1 MQWFPW
7 LTPYYKQLIG
17 QHQAQQAHPA
27 QIVHA
32 HEGMGVEAL
41 VWGVARW
48 LLCETP
54 QGHKACGHCHGCQL
68 MLANNHPDWYPIVA
82 EKGKQLI
89 GIDVIRETC
98 EKVWHSP
105 QQGGARVIWIDG
117 AQRLSESAVNALL
130 KTVEEPPANCWFLF
144 TTPQLSQLPA
154 TLRSRCVV
162 TNILPPEESQGL
174 AWLARES
181 QLPEQTLL
189 TALRLSGGAPA
200 QALELMNAPRWQ
212 RRSQLVEGLRTALPR
227 QPMQLLPILVD
238 EPSSEK
244 IYWLMAFLLDALKLQ
259 RGSQTWL
266 THVDGYEASH
276 SLRSLMDEHSLQQM
290 IIRCRDCHA
299 LLTQTPQVNTELVIS
314 DLLLA
319 WETLLNNAY

>member
-7 LTPYYKQLIG
+7 LTPYYKRLIE

-32 HEGMGVEAL
+32 HQGMGAEAL

-48 LLCETP
+48 LLCESP
-54 QGHKACGHCHGCQL
+54 QGHKACGQCHGCQL
-68 MLANNHPDWYPIVA
+68 MLADNHPDWYPLSA
-82 EKGKQLI
+82 EKGKQQI
-89 GIDVIRETC
+89 GIDVIRDTC

-105 QQGGARVIWIDG
+105 QQGGARVVWIDG
-117 AQRLSESAVNALL
+117 AQRLTESAVNALL

-144 TTPQLSQLPA
+144 TTPQLSHLPA

-162 TNILPPEESQGL
+162 TNIAVPQEPQGL

-181 QLPEQTLL
+181 QLPEPTLL

-200 QALELMNAPRWQ
+200 QALTLINAPHWQ
-212 RRSQLVEGLRTALPR
+212 KRQQIAEGIRSALPQ
-227 QPMQLLPILVD
+227 QPMHLLPILMD
-238 EPSSEK
+238 EPSGEK

-259 RGSQTWL
+259 RGGQTWL
-266 THVDGYEASH
+266 THVDSEETSRYLCTLLGEQ
-276 SLRSLMDEHSLQQM
+276 RLQQV
-290 IIRCRDCHA
+290 IARCRDCHA

-314 DLLLA
+314 DLLLT
-319 WETLLNNAY
+319 WETLLTTSQ

>member
-212 RRSQLVEGLRTALPR
+212 KRSQLAEGLRAALPR

-290 IIRCRDCHA
+290 VTRCRDCHA

>member
-7 LTPYYKQLIG
+7 LTPYYKQLIA
-17 QHQAQQAHPA
+17 QHQTQQAHPA

-32 HEGMGVEAL
+32 HEGMGAEAL

-68 MLANNHPDWYPIVA
+68 MLANNHPDWYPIAA
-82 EKGKQLI
+82 EKGKQII

-105 QQGGARVIWIDG
+105 QQGGARVVWIDG

-144 TTPQLSQLPA
+144 TTPHLSQLPA

-162 TNILPPEESQGL
+162 TPIRAPEESQGL

-200 QALELMNAPRWQ
+200 QALALINAPRWQ
-212 RRSQLVEGLRTALPR
+212 KRSQLAEALRTALPR
-227 QPMQLLPILVD
+227 QPMQLLPLLVD

-259 RGSQTWL
+259 RGSQAWL

-276 SLRSLMDEHSLQQM
+276 YLTTLMDEHRLQQM
-290 IIRCRDCHA
+290 IVRCRDCHA

-314 DLLLA
+314 DLLVA
-319 WETLLNNAY
+319 WETLLDN

>member
-7 LTPYYKQLIG
+7 LTPYYKQLIE

-27 QIVHA
+27 QILHA
-32 HEGMGVEAL
+32 HEGMGAEAL
-41 VWGVARW
+41 VWGIARW

-54 QGHKACGHCHGCQL
+54 QGQKACGHCHGCQL
-68 MLANNHPDWYPIVA
+68 MLANNHPDWYHIAV

-89 GIDVIRETC
+89 GIDVIRDTC

-105 QQGGARVIWIDG
+105 QQGGARVIWVDG

-130 KTVEEPPANCWFLF
+130 KTVEEPPTNCWFLF

-162 TNILPPEESQGL
+162 SNILPPNEQHGL
-174 AWLARES
+174 AWLGRES
-181 QLPEQTLL
+181 QLPEQMLL

-200 QALELMNAPRWQ
+200 QALALINAPRWQ
-212 RRSQLVEGLRTALPR
+212 SRTQLAEALRSALPR
-227 QPMQLLPILVD
+227 QPMQLLPLLID

-244 IYWLMAFLLDALKLQ
+244 IYWLMAYLLDALKLQ
-259 RGSQTWL
+259 RGSHTWL
-266 THVDGYEASH
+266 THVDGHATSH
-276 SLRSLMDEHSLQQM
+276 YLGTLMDEQRLQR
-290 IIRCRDCHA
+290 IIAQWRECHT

-314 DLLLA
+314 DVLLA
-319 WETLLNNAY
+319 WEALLDN

>member
-7 LTPYYKQLIG
+7 LTPYYKQLIA

-27 QIVHA
+27 QILYA
-32 HEGMGVEAL
+32 HEGMGAEAL
-41 VWGVARW
+41 VWGLARW
-48 LLCETP
+48 LLCENP

-68 MLANNHPDWYPIVA
+68 MLANNHPDWYPIAA
-82 EKGKQLI
+82 EKGKQII

-105 QQGGARVIWIDG
+105 QQGGARVVWIDG

-144 TTPQLSQLPA
+144 TTSQLSQLPA

-162 TNILPPEESQGL
+162 TPILVPKESQGL

-200 QALELMNAPRWQ
+200 QALELINAPRWQ
-212 RRSQLVEGLRTALPR
+212 KRSQLAAGLRTALPQR
-227 QPMQLLPILVD
+227 PMQLLPILVD
-238 EPSSEK
+238 DPSAEK
-244 IYWLMAFLLDALKLQ
+244 IYWLMAFLVDALKLQ
-259 RGSQTWL
+259 RGGQMWL
-266 THVDGYEASH
+266 THVDEFETSH
-276 SLRSLMDEHSLQQM
+276 YVSTLMDEYRLQQM
-290 IIRCRDCHA
+290 IARCRDCHT
-299 LLTQTPQVNTELVIS
+299 LLTHTPQVNTELVIS
-314 DLLLA
+314 DVLLA
-319 WETLLNNAY
+319 WETLLDN